1 MMCEEI
7 FGPILPIVAVD
18 SIDEAIAF
26 INAREKPLAL
36 YFFSSDKANVAKVL
50 SQTTSGGAC
59 VNDVIMHAITDMP
72 FGGVGGSGMG
82 AYVSSSS
89 SSSSSL
95 FSKTSL
101 RIVVAAAAAAAAGS
115 GGGGA
120 AAAAAAA
127 LPPLSL
133 PLSLSILIFNI
144 HFGFDVVFSF
154 SKSFQLSW
162 ETWL

>member
-59 VNDVIMHAITDMP
+59 VNDVIMPRVIEALGEDIVRVHRRVTLRERIT
-72 FGGVGGSGMG
+72 
-82 AYVSSSS
+82 
-89 SSSSSL
+89 
-95 FSKTSL
+95 L
-101 RIVVAAAAAAAAGS
+101 RE
-115 GGGGA
+115 GGA
-120 AAAAAAA
+120 
-127 LPPLSL
+127 
-133 PLSLSILIFNI
+133 N
-144 HFGFDVVFSF
+144 
-154 SKSFQLSW
+154 
-162 ETWL
+162 ECR